1 MAKLCNLRTA
11 ISTLSAA
18 LITTACTTPVTPDFS
33 GMSAAYANL
42 LEQYQL
48 NSILSNIVRAAGER
62 PLSFLDIPSI
72 NGSGNVTNNV
82 GLSPTM
88 NGFIGGL
95 PGGPGGISSVGPSWS
110 MNVGNSFNFSQS
122 SLDNATFLRGF
133 LSEIPIETAKYFITD
148 NLPKELVFSLVVSS
162 ISIKKPDG
170 TLTRYVNNPL
180 LPEHADFQKMMYE
193 LLGKGLSIRPVANTP
208 SSFAS
213 MSFRGAKGGKTNID
227 SKRKSLR
234 ELPAGPIS
242 MPQPPMANY
251 DQSYYGAGGQSFYG
265 NSLYNSYGY
274 GAQMPEPGPK
284 YKICLDVGSYS
295 DFKQL
300 EYAPTV
306 YCNTSTLAINES
318 ASKKP
323 ELLITMRSPNSVF
336 DYLGQVVTAQ
346 NQESPYMVTIPP
358 SKTTPPR
365 KIGQQNQYALLV
377 VNRNSSTGR
386 NFASITNLDGDVYSI
401 PAKDNGYSPIV
412 MKFVSQLLSLNK
424 IPGSIPP
431 SPAILMR

>member
-1 MAKLCNLRTA
+1 MNFSSVRSWLT
-11 ISTLSAA
+11 ISTSVVLA
-18 LITTACTTPVTPDFS
+18 TACTTPVTPDFS

-72 NGSGNVTNNV
+72 NGSGSVSNNV
-82 GLSPTM
+82 GVSPTVS
-88 NGFIGGL
+88 GFTGGI
-95 PGGPGGISSVGPSWS
+95 PGGPGGIASIGPSWS
-110 MNVGNSFNFSQS
+110 MSAGNSFNFSQS

-133 LSEIPIETAKYFITD
+133 LSEIPVETAKYFISD
-148 NLPKELVFSLVVSS
+148 NLPKELVFSLVISS
-162 ISIKKPDG
+162 IRIQKPDG
-170 TLTRYVNNPL
+170 SVTAYVNNPL
-180 LPEHADFQKMMYE
+180 LPEHAEFQKLMYE
-193 LLGKGLSIRPVANTP
+193 LLDKGLSIRPVPNTP
-208 SSFAS
+208 PAFAS
-213 MSFRGAKGGKTNID
+213 MTFRGAKGGKTD
-227 SKRKSLR
+227 SAAKRRKLP
-234 ELPAGPIS
+234 ELPTGPVGMPPPS
-242 MPQPPMANY
+242 MGGY
-251 DQSYYGAGGQSFYG
+251 DQSFYGSSGQSFYG

-274 GAQMPEPGPK
+274 EAPMAERGPK
-284 YKICLDVGSYS
+284 YKICLDVGQYS
-295 DFKQL
+295 DFRQL
-300 EYAPTV
+300 EYAPGV
-306 YCNTSTLAINES
+306 YCHTNDLVINES
-318 ASKKP
+318 RSKKP

-336 DYLGQVVTAQ
+336 DYLGQVVTVQ
-346 NQESPYMVTIPP
+346 NQDKPYMVTIPP

-377 VNRNSSTGR
+377 VNKNAASGR